1 MASREQEWEELYDQ
15 LRDALAEFGTNDAF
29 GNGEYWVLDDDYGG
43 YHQKIC
49 IGDVNFWTARMEKKI
64 RDILV
69 KHFPRWG
76 VFFVFE
82 RDPETPGLIIY
93 ADGNHIEPQEPRR
106 Q

>member
-49 IGDVNFWTARMEKKI
+49 IGDVNFWTPRMEKKI

-69 KHFPRWG
+69 KHFPVG
-76 VFFVFE
+76 VYLLYLKGIQ
-82 RDPETPGLIIY
+82 RHLDS
-93 ADGNHIEPQEPRR
+93 
-106 Q
+106 